1 MPSPEKKNITIT
13 VEGGA
18 HSGKSTIIAIVQEA
32 LKRQGFED
40 VEVKMIYDEPGIGF
54 KALPV
59 AIARTRIAK
68 VVIQEKQA
76 DVPSL

>member
-1 MPSPEKKNITIT
+1 MSTSEKKNITIT
-13 VEGGA
+13 VEGAA
-18 HSGKSTIIAIVQEA
+18 HTGKSTIIAIVHQA
-32 LKRQGFED
+32 LKDQGFED
-40 VEVKMIYDEPGIGF
+40 VEVKMIADEPGIGF

-76 DVPSL
+76 DVSA